1 MRTKVINARRRDSP
15 VNTDTANAKSDP
27 VAAQRVVWPGRDAS
41 QYVFTFSTHFL
52 LYGLR
57 YDPFFMP
64 LHSNNMEAPHWP
76 RAIAVSPEGK
86 LEGLAY
92 GVA

>member
-1 MRTKVINARRRDSP
+1 MD
-15 VNTDTANAKSDP
+15 
-27 VAAQRVVWPGRDAS
+27 
-41 QYVFTFSTHFL
+41 
-52 LYGLR
+52 LR

-76 RAIAVSPEGK
+76 RAIAVSPKGK

-92 GVA
+92 GVALG